1 MDDMNR
7 FDMDECRLL
16 EIGMLSSLTDE
27 QRAALGPLEPEDIA
41 ARWFDGA
48 ELAAYYFL
56 DGSVVIAPL
65 NYELR
70 PGDLADCEGWATTT
84 IGPDSSI
91 DLAGGMRRWDG
102 KPPPGADDPNYDA
115 EPEWWLSD

>member
-1 MDDMNR
+1 MN
-7 FDMDECRLL
+7 ECRIL
-16 EIGMLSSLTDE
+16 EIGTLSSLTDE

-48 ELAAYYFL
+48 VLAAYYFL

-70 PGDLADCEGWATTT
+70 AGDLAMAERWA
-84 IGPDSSI
+84 SI
-91 DLAGGMRRWDG
+91 TLGLGSNLGFAGGMKRWDG
-102 KPPPGADDPNYDA
+102 KPQPPGADDPNYDA
-115 EPEWWLSD
+115 DPEWWLSD